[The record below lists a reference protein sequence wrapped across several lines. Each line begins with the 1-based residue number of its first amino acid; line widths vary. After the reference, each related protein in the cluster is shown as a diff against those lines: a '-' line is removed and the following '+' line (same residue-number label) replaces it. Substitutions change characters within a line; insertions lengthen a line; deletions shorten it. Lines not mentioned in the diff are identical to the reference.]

1 MKVSFTDVYH
11 SSQSLMFFVP
21 ISLCSILITRH
32 QPRCFYF
39 YDLHKVHYHKHP
51 LMLLPC
57 MQLVTCNKH
66 CGALA
71 NTVALRLTPCTLNC
85 NKGGLSLLVPHRR
98 YLAVFGGIWR
108 YLAVFGGIWRY
119 LAVFGGIWRYLA
131 VFGGI
136 WRYLAVFGG
145 IWRYLA
151 VFGICVF
158 YASCQPSGCIRSS
171 VYISIRACPHYASRR
186 GPHGVGHQA

>member
-1 MKVSFTDVYH
+1 MKIRGV
-11 SSQSLMFFVP
+11 
-21 ISLCSILITRH
+21 IT
-32 QPRCFYF
+32 
-39 YDLHKVHYHKHP
+39 VG
-51 LMLLPC
+51 
-57 MQLVTCNKH
+57 TAS
-66 CGALA
+66 GA
-71 NTVALRLTPCTLNC
+71 
-85 NKGGLSLLVPHRR
+85 S
-98 YLAVFGGIWR
+98 AVFGGIWR

-158 YASCQPSGCIRSS
+158 YTACQPSGCIRSS
-171 VYISIRACPHYASRR
+171 VYISITAINDHK
-186 GPHGVGHQA
+186 

>member
-1 MKVSFTDVYH
+1 MYN
-11 SSQSLMFFVP
+11 LP
-21 ISLCSILITRH
+21 NC
-32 QPRCFYF
+32 
-39 YDLHKVHYHKHP
+39 LHKS
-51 LMLLPC
+51 
-57 MQLVTCNKH
+57 NKPKSFFFS
-66 CGALA
+66 CRPQ
-71 NTVALRLTPCTLNC
+71 NTKLHSDSRSLK
-85 NKGGLSLLVPHRR
+85 KGGYHCWYRIGGIWR

-171 VYISIRACPHYASRR
+171 VYISITAINDHK
-186 GPHGVGHQA
+186 

>member
-1 MKVSFTDVYH
+1 MIGTLK
-11 SSQSLMFFVP
+11 
-21 ISLCSILITRH
+21 
-32 QPRCFYF
+32 
-39 YDLHKVHYHKHP
+39 
-51 LMLLPC
+51 LLY
-57 MQLVTCNKH
+57 QRST
-66 CGALA
+66 ALF
-71 NTVALRLTPCTLNC
+71 RPPFE
-85 NKGGLSLLVPHRR
+85 GGLSLLVPHRR

-151 VFGICVF
+151 VFGGIWYLCVLCVMSAEWL
-158 YASCQPSGCIRSS
+158 YT
-171 VYISIRACPHYASRR
+171 V
-186 GPHGVGHQA
+186 VGIYQHNGHK

>member
-1 MKVSFTDVYH
+1 MALLSTRGV
-11 SSQSLMFFVP
+11 
-21 ISLCSILITRH
+21 ITVGTASAV
-32 QPRCFYF
+32 F
-39 YDLHKVHYHKHP
+39 
-51 LMLLPC
+51 
-57 MQLVTCNKH
+57 
-66 CGALA
+66 
-71 NTVALRLTPCTLNC
+71 
-85 NKGGLSLLVPHRR
+85 GGIWR

-171 VYISIRACPHYASRR
+171 VYISITAINDHYRR
-186 GPHGVGHQA
+186 P

>member
-1 MKVSFTDVYH
+1 MRC
-11 SSQSLMFFVP
+11 P
-21 ISLCSILITRH
+21 ERH
-32 QPRCFYF
+32 YCKSYLESNWNKSVQQMYNSHEEEKKKEYGPR
-39 YDLHKVHYHKHP
+39 V
-51 LMLLPC
+51 
-57 MQLVTCNKH
+57 
-66 CGALA
+66 
-71 NTVALRLTPCTLNC
+71 
-85 NKGGLSLLVPHRR
+85 GGLSLLVPHRR

-158 YASCQPSGCIRSS
+158 YASCQLSGCIRSS
-171 VYISIRACPHYASRR
+171 VYISITAINDHK
-186 GPHGVGHQA
+186 